1 MFRAL
6 QEYFLQPNAEVLQ
19 RLYDQVN
26 NIDFTREKKIM
37 RETQNFAK
45 YSPHP
50 LYSFVNIKFDYD
62 DTENEPLKVPLHF
75 SADQLD
81 EVIISLIFVFI
92 YLFYLFFYPNSRY
105 LFCSW

>member
-81 EVIISLIFVFI
+81 EVIMPLLFCIYLYFYLLIF
-92 YLFYLFFYPNSRY
+92 YPIIRY
-105 LFCSW
+105 LFCS

>member
-105 LFCSW
+105 LFCS